1 MATEHKK
8 KKVTIATKSNTLQPD
23 AASNEDTS
31 DSPSQF
37 KHAHTKTA
45 HALEHAKLVDKG
57 RKFWEQKEQ
66 YEMMTDMEWWQLK
79 AAKDF
84 ETGIGQKFYRHGT
97 LSTWT
102 EQQIATLHS
111 DMKMTLKMAG
121 YPDTEADK
129 VELDDPETTILPS
142 EKVEAADIN
151 DFAAEV
157 EHYQSQ

>member
-1 MATEHKK
+1 M
-8 KKVTIATKSNTLQPD
+8 VQ
-23 AASNEDTS
+23 
-31 DSPSQF
+31 
-37 KHAHTKTA
+37 
-45 HALEHAKLVDKG
+45 KG
-57 RKFWEQKEQ
+57 RKFWEQKEE
-66 YEMMTDMEWWQLK
+66 YDPMSEREWWQLK

-121 YPDTEADK
+121 YEDPEADK
-129 VELDDPETTILPS
+129 VELDNPETTILPS
-142 EKVEAADIN
+142 EKVDAADIN

-157 EHYQSQ
+157 ERRQNIV